1 MNAVSVTAPEYL
13 QVIVTVKE
21 IYWTAVELVV
31 VMQNSITA
39 VFVMMILQM
48 IAFPIA
54 MGIGEEMQLK
64 IIVVYVI
71 PTPGMTVIKTVMVY
85 GVGKLN

>member
-21 IYWTAVELVV
+21 IYWTAVELVE

-39 VFVMMILQM
+39 VFVMMMLQM
-48 IAFPIA
+48 IAF
-54 MGIGEEMQLK
+54 L
-64 IIVVYVI
+64 
-71 PTPGMTVIKTVMVY
+71 TVMEN
-85 GVGKLN
+85 GVA